1 MRVAILGGGPIG
13 MEAALYGAVA
23 GFDVQLFERGR
34 LAENV
39 RQWGHVYVFT
49 EWKRNRSPLAARL
62 LEERGAHLPDGE
74 SNSSGDELADY
85 VTRLAGLEPLRGRV
99 FPQTPVLQLGRE
111 RCLRSDFI
119 GDEQRTQFP
128 FRLLIQTPT
137 GQRIEHFDAVIDAT
151 GVYATPN
158 FAGNGGMPAIGELEL
173 RPRIDYH
180 IPDIDGVHNR
190 PGRDRARFA
199 GHHTLVLGSGHSSAS
214 TLRSIGALFEEFP
227 QTRITWAVRRDV
239 PEHGFPY
246 TLIPDDPSPHR
257 DELHRRAN
265 EMSEDERVDFRPR
278 TVLEAVESDGKY
290 LRATL
295 STFDGE
301 TTHLET
307 IQVDNIAAH
316 TGFRPDK
323 TLWQELEVHVH
334 PATDGPFVL
343 ATALIENNHRA
354 GVGLSTGYAHKEEKS
369 DAEKADVPAIDKWK
383 FAPDE
388 PDLLDSGEA
397 NFFVLGIKSYGRD
410 AGFLMQ
416 NGFRQVRDVYK
427 ILSQNPDLDLYNGAL
442 DS

>member
-13 MEAALYGAVA
+13 IEAALYGAMA

-49 EWKRNRSPLAARL
+49 EWKRNRSPLAVRL
-62 LEERGAHLPDGE
+62 LEERGATLPDGE

-85 VTRLAGLEPLRGRV
+85 VVKLAGLEALRGRI

-119 GDEQRTQFP
+119 GDDKRSEFP
-128 FRLLIQTPT
+128 FRLLLQTPT

-158 FAGNGGMPAIGELEL
+158 FAGNGGMPALGEIEL
-173 RPRIDYH
+173 QPRLDYH
-180 IPDIDGVHNR
+180 IPDIDGTAKR
-190 PGRDRARFA
+190 PGRARARFA
-199 GHHTLVLGSGHSSAS
+199 GHHTLVIGSGHSAAS
-214 TLRSIGALFEEFP
+214 TLRSIGALFDEFP
-227 QTRITWAVRRDV
+227 ETKMTWAVRRDV
-239 PEHGFPY
+239 PEHGLPY
-246 TLIPDDPSPHR
+246 TLIEDDPSPHR
-257 DELHRRAN
+257 DELHRSAN
-265 EMSEDERVDFRPR
+265 ELSENERVDFRPR
-278 TVLEAVESDGKY
+278 TVLEAVKADGKY
-290 LRATL
+290 LQATL
-295 STFDGE
+295 STFDGQN
-301 TTHLET
+301 THLET
-307 IQVDNIAAH
+307 IRVDNIAAH

-343 ATALIENNHRA
+343 ATALIENNHRS

-369 DAEKADVPAIDKWK
+369 DAEKAKVPAVDKWK

-427 ILSQNPDLDLYNGAL
+427 ILSGDETLDLYHGAL
-442 DS
+442 DT